1 MFTQSKIAVLA
12 LTASLAFASTTQA
25 AEVSL
30 EQLVSSLMSQA
41 ISATQQELQYGAQ
54 KAVLTASNAFSMN
67 EEQETFV
74 AKVTITDLKNEEAD
88 KKQAE

>member
-1 MFTQSKIAVLA
+1 MFTQSKIAALA